1 MFGVCVRVGQL
12 PLPPAALWRCCC
24 KPAVLQCFCAGLVNA
39 ILPGEKWVSRLFD
52 GLIYI
57 YISRCRYLLQ
67 FAVMDVFAWL
77 DYLNKEVEAFRVS
90 H

>member
-52 GLIYI
+52 GLLKKKYI
-57 YISRCRYLLQ
+57 YFEMPILITVCGHG
-67 FAVMDVFAWL
+67 
-77 DYLNKEVEAFRVS
+77 RVCLVGLFK
-90 H
+90 